1 MIEHGLSE
9 LELPSLTAQRRVLK
23 DGTVRCVVL
32 TCTTAWSAAKQ
43 RSVVT
48 KTHAVGVIE
57 KDREFGRVL
66 FKEEFVR
73 RFPQLLKVTVIRKA
87 DHRYV
92 YIRKPMP
99 SSDQRQMYHQ
109 PGRKNHPQLEQALA
123 LRSPKS
129 QATPSLVST
138 QVLALRRRSAPKR
151 ALNWT

>member
-32 TCTTAWSAAKQ
+32 TCTTAWSEAKQ

-48 KTHAVGVIE
+48 KTQAVGVVE

-66 FKEEFVR
+66 FKADFVR

-99 SSDQRQMYHQ
+99 SSDLRQMYHQ

-123 LRSPKS
+123 LRSPKP
-129 QATPSLVST
+129 QAAARAPARLI
-138 QVLALRRRSAPKR
+138 APRRRAAPKR
-151 ALNWT
+151 ALSWA